1 MVIKECTDDDL
12 DVLAIFNKQLIDDE
26 DSNNNMNIDELKE
39 RMKGFI
45 STTYK
50 AFLFITEENI
60 YGYALVNIAK
70 NPYYLRQFFIVR
82 EFRQN
87 GYGKIALSLLLDEL
101 KTTEID
107 LEVLSNNER
116 GISFW
121 RSCGF
126 REYSKYMKLT

>member
-1 MVIKECTDDDL
+1 MVINECTYNDL
-12 DVLAIFNKQLIDDE
+12 DILADLNKQLIDDE
-26 DSNNNMNIDELKE
+26 NSNNNMSIEELKE
-39 RMKGFI
+39 RMNGFI

-50 AFLFITEENI
+50 AFLFLIEDNI
-60 YGYALVNIAK
+60 YGYALVNIEK

-87 GYGKIALSLLLDEL
+87 GYGKKALSLLLDEL